1 MRSERVQFQNRDG
14 LTLAARLEEPDGADA
29 PRGTAVFAHCFTC
42 SKDIPAAARIARGLS
57 DRGFSVLRFDFTGLG
72 SSDGDFANTN
82 FSSNVQD
89 LEDAAAF
96 MAERGHP
103 PSLLVG
109 HSLGGAAVLAAA
121 PRIDGV
127 EAVVTI
133 GAPADPRHV
142 VENFAASLDEIES
155 IGSAEVQL
163 AGRSFTIKKQFLD
176 DLEARASGGAGDL
189 DAALLVMHAPGDAQ
203 VSIDE
208 ATRIY
213 TSHKGYRSF
222 VTLADADH
230 LLTRKEDADYAAEVI
245 AAWSSRYL
253 RD

>member
-133 GAPADPRHV
+133 G
-142 VENFAASLDEIES
+142 
-155 IGSAEVQL
+155 
-163 AGRSFTIKKQFLD
+163 
-176 DLEARASGGAGDL
+176 
-189 DAALLVMHAPGDAQ
+189 
-203 VSIDE
+203 
-208 ATRIY
+208 
-213 TSHKGYRSF
+213 
-222 VTLADADH
+222 
-230 LLTRKEDADYAAEVI
+230 
-245 AAWSSRYL
+245 
-253 RD
+253 